1 MTERKVP
8 TIKELRAEAYAR
20 RRQGGSSTTFLQ
32 YTNIVHRPLS
42 IYLTRLLLMT
52 GISPDAV
59 TLISYAFAIAAGVL
73 FIFGNYWYNSIGIAV
88 YQLFTI
94 LDECDGDM
102 SRYLYGVNKNPRGG
116 FLEDMG
122 HSVIQPFI
130 IICIAFGI
138 YNNPQSLLVGS
149 LFYKNIIVLILGF
162 VGSNL
167 YLALHVFDYYS
178 RARGKAPKL
187 TERTTPSAA
196 EKVSLLSR
204 FRGVVNEYSLGDLLL
219 LLTAVSNTFWLY
231 LILWAAIHIPLVT
244 INSISSYKRLP
255 KPKLYSGSN
264 E

>member
-1 MTERKVP
+1 M
-8 TIKELRAEAYAR
+8 
-20 RRQGGSSTTFLQ
+20 RRQSGSNISFLQ

-42 IYLTRLLLMT
+42 IYFTRLFLMA
-52 GISPDAV
+52 GLKPDII
-59 TLISYAFAIAAGVL
+59 TMISYVFAVAAGVL
-73 FIFGNYWYNSIGIAV
+73 FIFGDYWYNIIGIAV
-88 YQLFTI
+88 YQLFII

-130 IICIAFGI
+130 IVCIAFGV
-138 YNNPQSLLVGS
+138 YNNPQSLLVGD

-162 VGSNL
+162 IGSNL

-178 RARGKAPKL
+178 RARGNVPKS
-187 TERTTPSAA
+187 TERTTPSTT

-204 FRGVVNEYSLGDLLL
+204 FRVVVNEYSLGDLLL

-231 LILWAAIHIPLVT
+231 LILWAVIHIPLVT
-244 INSISSYKRLP
+244 INSISSYRRLP
-255 KPKLYSGSN
+255 TPKL
-264 E
+264 